1 MIGTVHNAHT
11 SHCQLS
17 SSVMLRRFG
26 AGGFRR
32 TERNGTTM
40 ANLITG
46 LFETEAAAEEAV
58 AHLKEIGYT
67 ENELSVIVKDRR
79 AVEDFAVET
88 GSPTMEGVGT
98 GATIGGTVGAVL
110 GLLAIGSIAL
120 PGVGLLVAGPLAG
133 MLAGAGAGGLAGS
146 LLGWLVGAGIPEEVA
161 PYYERGLT
169 TGGVVVTVATHP
181 NEEDRVREILN
192 TSAAA
197 HTAPNLPTFIAPGY
211 AAQNTDLNPLMKK
224 NYDSDTTEA
233 YQTAEQTNQEATR
246 TLNATGAAQRSA
258 ERTAAEHEREAR
270 RDNPSSGVINRTGT
284 AIDNEADHLKTADQ
298 NQSDKL
304 VTGLENVED
313 RIREQ

>member
-1 MIGTVHNAHT
+1 
-11 SHCQLS
+11 
-17 SSVMLRRFG
+17 
-26 AGGFRR
+26 
-32 TERNGTTM
+32 M

-58 AHLKEIGYT
+58 VHLKEIGYT
-67 ENELSVIVKDRR
+67 ENELSVIVKDRSS
-79 AVEDFAVET
+79 VEDFAVEV

-146 LLGWLVGAGIPEEVA
+146 LLGWLVGAGIPEDVA
-161 PYYERGLT
+161 PYYERGLSS
-169 TGGVVVTVATHP
+169 GGVVVTVAAHP
-181 NEEDRVREILN
+181 NDDDRVRTVLN
-192 TSAAA
+192 AGAAA
-197 HTAPNLPTFIAPGY
+197 YTAPNIPTFIAPDY

-224 NYDSDTTEA
+224 TYDDPTASQ
-233 YQTAEQTNQEATR
+233 YQTAQEANSEAVR
-246 TLNATGAAQRSA
+246 TLNSTGAQQRSA

-270 RDNPSSGVINRTGT
+270 RDDTDAGLINRTGT
-284 AIDNEADHLKTADQ
+284 TIENEVDRLKTGVQ
-298 NQSDKL
+298 NQYDK
-304 VTGLENVED
+304 VATRTENVED